1 MELREV
7 KNFGLSQL
15 QDVVRETNRCTP
27 ASYRMDMIVLRSKGR
42 RKYKSSLGRAVRMT
56 RRKLK
61 TPCGHVRNSR
71 FIAPE
76 TELAI
81 AFTPSQSV
89 RAIAKTR
96 KVSKDGALLFST
108 LCSIRLRNWK
118 QGATHAR
125 QNSQRAVP
133 NSTPPTKSSHS
144 TLVISCLVR
153 RALGQQNSRGMS

>member
-1 MELREV
+1 MVCPGCRVSNYVIVLRNKAKMQE
-7 KNFGLSQL
+7 KS
-15 QDVVRETNRCTP
+15 RETNRRTP
-27 ASYRMDMIVLRSKGR
+27 GSYRMDMIVLRSKGR

-89 RAIAKTR
+89 RAIAKTK
-96 KVSKDGALLFST
+96 KVSKDELSAS
-108 LCSIRLRNWK
+108 NPEY
-118 QGATHAR
+118 
-125 QNSQRAVP
+125 VD
-133 NSTPPTKSSHS
+133 
-144 TLVISCLVR
+144 
-153 RALGQQNSRGMS
+153 